1 MWSSNVGYLTDAPNN
16 AAFSTNAHHRP
27 SCNVSHSDRSSSPR
41 TKDVFVCISSP
52 PSEPNLL
59 VLHDQPRARIE
70 KEFIN
75 QGVVRADPETYLQR
89 YGAEIHSGYSHSHYS
104 YLLDEATR
112 SIPPPASLP
121 IASHHHSS
129 SYYHDPYPSYYG
141 SYGWDRV
148 RSASPIVPHWRYED
162 SYRSASRYPSDY
174 HYSYD
179 DYGRHSPY
187 RPTMVDVTSSW
198 GRYCRSP
205 YPSHSYLPSYDSRTI
220 RVNSEAELRNVLTD
234 LTGGRP
240 PSAFR
245 SY

>member
-1 MWSSNVGYLTDAPNN
+1 MWSSSVGCLTDDPNDD
-16 AAFSTNAHHRP
+16 AFSTNAHPRP
-27 SCNVSHSDRSSSPR
+27 SCNASPAR
-41 TKDVFVCISSP
+41 LQNVVFSISSP

-75 QGVVRADPETYLQR
+75 QGVVRADPESYLQR
-89 YGAEIHSGYSHSHYS
+89 YGGEIHSGYSHSHYS

-121 IASHHHSS
+121 ISSHHYSS
-129 SYYHDPYPSYYG
+129 SYYGDSYPSYG

-148 RSASPIVPHWRYED
+148 RSASPIVPHWRYDEP
-162 SYRSASRYPSDY
+162 YRSVSRYPSDY
-174 HYSYD
+174 HHHSYD
-179 DYGRHSPY
+179 GYGRHSPY

-198 GRYCRSP
+198 GRYCRTP
-205 YPSHSYLPSYDSRTI
+205 YPSHSYLPSYDSRSI

-240 PSAFR
+240 PSPYR